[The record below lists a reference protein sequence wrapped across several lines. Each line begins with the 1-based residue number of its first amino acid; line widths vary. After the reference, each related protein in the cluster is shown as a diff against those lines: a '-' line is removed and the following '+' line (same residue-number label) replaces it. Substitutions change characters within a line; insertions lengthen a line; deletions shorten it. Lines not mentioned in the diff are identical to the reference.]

1 MEERYFLLAGVQ
13 PPKRTTVKGVCCLYW
28 LVGLLTLT
36 ALARVSA
43 QTLPPSTTA
52 SATPVYPRMVGYLG
66 VLHPLV
72 TWNET
77 GRETNFDR
85 YYVVGVPI
93 GLNLWKTKKLGFSL
107 EVVPAIR
114 AENGTSRVANVL
126 FHPGVLVNLGH
137 DVTLASRLA
146 FETSGRYGFTPVL
159 SKIVRKGSTNSYF
172 VALPLP
178 VRFGNDHAASFT
190 VGLQFG
196 IVF

>member
-1 MEERYFLLAGVQ
+1 MQKRYLLPLRKQLVKRATVQGVY
-13 PPKRTTVKGVCCLYW
+13 CLCW
-28 LVGLLTLT
+28 LIGLLTLST
-36 ALARVSA
+36 SARVSA
-43 QTLPPSTTA
+43 QTFPA
-52 SATPVYPRMVGYLG
+52 SATAPAAPVYPRMVGYLG

-85 YYVVGVPI
+85 YYVVGFPI

-114 AENGTSRVANVL
+114 AENGTSRVSNVL

-159 SKIVRKGSTNSYF
+159 SKIVRKGATNSYF

-190 VGLQFG
+190 VGFQFG